1 MNTITTT
8 DLSAFGWREK
18 AMAEEIFNHLRK
30 GTLACAGNLTNEKHL
45 VEICGWLTDL

>member
-1 MNTITTT
+1 LKPYTFFIG
-8 DLSAFGWREK
+8 AAIEK
-18 AMAEEIFNHLRK
+18 AMADEIFNQLRK